1 MACGQPVVA
10 CGFISSFYLG
20 LFLGLLSKRERERE
34 SLLLLDF
41 SLDASHARVAQF
53 TLK

>member
-1 MACGQPVVA
+1 MDSLWWRVASFPV
-10 CGFISSFYLG
+10 FIWGSSLGSYL
-20 LFLGLLSKRERERE
+20 RERERE